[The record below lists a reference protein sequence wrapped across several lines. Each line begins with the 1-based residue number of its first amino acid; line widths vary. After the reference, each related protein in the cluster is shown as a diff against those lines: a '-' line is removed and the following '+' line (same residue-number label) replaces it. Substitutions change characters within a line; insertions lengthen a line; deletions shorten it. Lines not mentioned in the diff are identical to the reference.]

1 MSIFLIILAGGEGK
15 RLKSQVPKPYFA
27 IYKKT
32 LLEHTV
38 DAFKSFSEIKKT
50 IIVYNK
56 KHRKFLDKIS
66 LNQKLKVIGGKSR
79 QESTFIALKKL
90 KKMRCSKVIIH
101 DAARPNPS
109 NKIIANIISLVKK
122 NHAVVPVIKITDA
135 TKRVWK
141 NKIFKNI
148 KRSTLRLSQTPQ
160 GFTYK
165 KIYEKHLKNMKKS
178 FDDDVSLFT
187 NDNEKVIT
195 IEGSKKNLKITDKED
210 LDIFKSLK
218 KKKTYVGIGFDV
230 HKLIPK
236 RKLFLAGIKIRSKL
250 GTLGHSDGDPVL
262 HAIID
267 GILGACRMGDIG
279 EKFSNQMKKFK
290 NIRST
295 ILLKN
300 IIYQSKL
307 KGFNINNI
315 DINIICQKPKI
326 QIYKKNMIK
335 SISRLCE
342 IPEDQVNIKA
352 KTTEKLGVIGK
363 EKAVACEVIIS
374 VNQ

>member
-1 MSIFLIILAGGEGK
+1 MLTVTQKATGLRLVLTYVLVHLLLLFHGIYKTGK
-15 RLKSQVPKPYFA
+15 KVFNFMGSGHCFA

-32 LLEHTV
+32 LLEHTI
-38 DAFKSFSEIKKT
+38 DAFKSFPEIKKT

-66 LNQKLKVIGGKSR
+66 LNQKLKIIGGKSR

-135 TKRVWK
+135 TKRVEK
-141 NKIFKNI
+141 NKVFKNI
-148 KRSTLRLSQTPQ
+148 KRNTLRLSQTPQ

-165 KIYEKHLKNMKKS
+165 KIYEKHLKNIKKS

-279 EKFSNQMKKFK
+279 
-290 NIRST
+290 
-295 ILLKN
+295 
-300 IIYQSKL
+300 
-307 KGFNINNI
+307 
-315 DINIICQKPKI
+315 
-326 QIYKKNMIK
+326 
-335 SISRLCE
+335 
-342 IPEDQVNIKA
+342 
-352 KTTEKLGVIGK
+352 
-363 EKAVACEVIIS
+363 
-374 VNQ
+374 

>member
-15 RLKSQVPKPYFA
+15 RLKSQVPKPYFT

-38 DAFKSFSEIKKT
+38 DAFKGFPEIKKT
-50 IIVYNK
+50 IIVYNR

-66 LNQKLKVIGGKSR
+66 LNQKLKIIGGKTR
-79 QESTFIALKKL
+79 QESTFLALKKL

-109 NKIIANIISLVKK
+109 NKIIADIISLVKK

-135 TKRVWK
+135 TKRVEK
-141 NKIFKNI
+141 NKVFKNI
-148 KRSTLRLSQTPQ
+148 KRNTLRLSQTPQ

-165 KIYEKHLKNMKKS
+165 KIYEKHLNNIKKS

-195 IEGSKKNLKITDKED
+195 TEGSKKNLKITDKED

-279 EKFSNQMKKFK
+279 EKFSNQMKIFK

-300 IIYQSKL
+300 IIKQSKL

-326 QIYKKNMIK
+326 QIYKKNMTK
-335 SISRLCE
+335 SISKLCE
-342 IPEDQVNIKA
+342 IPADQINIKG
-352 KTTEKLGVIGK
+352 KTTEKLGIIGK
-363 EKAVACEVIIS
+363 EKAVACEVIVS